1 LNINFSSFIKL
12 ISCVILL
19 SFSQYSF
26 GAKDIISPG
35 DSLSIKVFGEPDLSL
50 DSVKVTRNGT
60 ISFPLLGEIKV
71 SGYGPRQLEN
81 RLNSLLSD
89 GYLLKPDVS
98 VSVVERRPFFVK
110 GAVES
115 PGFYPFSEGITV
127 EKGIILAG
135 GFSENADKSLLSIVR
150 ESANNQEILKVQ
162 LHAHLQPGDIIDVGE
177 KDAVALSKDVFYVHG
192 EVRKPGEYKYKKGLT
207 VNKAIVL
214 AGGFTKRAS
223 KRKINITRE
232 ISREEKDEIKTF
244 RAKVNLP
251 VQPGD
256 IIDVGQS
263 LF

>member
-1 LNINFSSFIKL
+1 MKTSFSIFAKPIFCL
-12 ISCVILL
+12 FLLLL
-19 SFSQYSF
+19 SPYSF
-26 GAKDIISPG
+26 GAKDIIAPG

-50 DSVKVTRNGT
+50 DSVKVTRRGT

-71 SGYGPRQLEN
+71 SGYGPRQLET
-81 RLNSLLSD
+81 RLNTLLSN
-89 GYLLKPDVS
+89 GYLLKPEVS
-98 VSVVERRPFFVK
+98 VFVIERRPFFVK
-110 GAVES
+110 GAVEN
-115 PGFYPFSEGITV
+115 PGFYPFSGGITV

-135 GFSENADKSLLSIVR
+135 GFSETADKGLLTIIR
-150 ESANNQEILKVQ
+150 ENANSQETLETQ
-162 LHAHLQPGDIIDVGE
+162 LYAHIRPGDIVSVGE

-192 EVRKPGEYKYKKGLT
+192 EVRTPGEYKYKKGLT

-223 KRKINITRE
+223 KRKIKITRE
-232 ISREEKDEIKTF
+232 EEDGIKTF
-244 RAKVNLP
+244 RAKVNLT